1 MKMLLKDGKTKV
13 LTFSYD
19 DGRHTDKKL
28 VEIFNHYGLKAT
40 FNISS
45 GLYAKDDG
53 QESNYLTLSQ
63 AQALYKNGGHEV
75 AVHGYKHLWPSKIS
89 SVALIQEILN
99 DRKAI
104 ETDYGAVARGA
115 AYAYGNYN
123 QNVIDILQQCGIV
136 YARTTHSTHTFA
148 LPENWLAL
156 HPTCHHKDARL
167 MELAEQFVNVTP
179 KHVFAEM
186 FYVWGHSYEF
196 DRDNNW
202 DVMEEFAAYISGREN
217 IWYATNIEI
226 YDYVSAYNR
235 LQVSVDESII
245 TNPSAI
251 DVWVELDKKPYSIPS
266 GETLTLK

>member
-19 DGRHTDKKL
+19 DGRIADKKL
-28 VEIFNHYGLKAT
+28 VEIFNRYGLKAT

-53 QESNYLTLSQ
+53 QESKYLTLSQ
-63 AQALYKNGGHEV
+63 AQALYKSGNHEV
-75 AVHGYKHLWPSKIS
+75 AVHGYMHLWPAKIS
-89 SVALIQEILN
+89 SVELIQEILN
-99 DRKAI
+99 DRNAI
-104 ETDYGAVARGA
+104 ENDYGTVTRGS

-123 QNVIDILQQCGIV
+123 QNVMDILKQCGIV
-136 YARTTHSTHTFA
+136 YARTTHSTHTFS

-156 HPTCHHKDARL
+156 NPTCHHKDARL
-167 MELAEQFVNVTP
+167 MELAERFVNTTP

-196 DRDNNW
+196 DNDNNW
-202 DVMEEFAAYISGREN
+202 DVIEKFAAYVSGHEH

-245 TNPSAI
+245 TNPSAM
-251 DVWVELDKKPYSIPS
+251 DVWVEVDKVPCCIKA